1 MTTYGLIVT
10 FFPIFVSFEKKIVSG
25 PIIFTPDLIKNLRNF
40 SCSILEF
47 ICFIWKY
54 FYIKCIDSLIHNL
67 FLKNTLLMTQK
78 YSILFDLDGTLV
90 DTAPDLMNAHNHVMK
105 KYGYPTKSTAD
116 IRNLVGQG
124 AGAMIGRSIWGQAK
138 KEFGKID
145 DQKIKA
151 EMVKDFVNFYGK
163 NIIKESTLI
172 NGVIEF
178 LKWCKEKE
186 ISMAVCTNKQEHLAI
201 DLLKKIGI
209 YDYFEYV
216 AGSDTFDYCKPDPRH
231 ITSII
236 EIIGGDIKKSL
247 MFGDSETDANAA
259 KAASVPVILLENGYT
274 EKNSNEIYHNHL
286 IKDFIGVEKIVST
299 YLKD

>member
-1 MTTYGLIVT
+1 M
-10 FFPIFVSFEKKIVSG
+10 
-25 PIIFTPDLIKNLRNF
+25 
-40 SCSILEF
+40 
-47 ICFIWKY
+47 
-54 FYIKCIDSLIHNL
+54 CIDILIHNI
-67 FLKNTLLMTQK
+67 FLKNTLLMTQN
-78 YSILFDLDGTLV
+78 YTIIFDLDGTLV
-90 DTAPDLMNAHNHVMK
+90 DTAPDLMGAHNHVMK
-105 KYGYPTKSTAD
+105 KYGYPTKSTED

-151 EMVKDFVNFYGK
+151 EMVKEFVSFYAK
-163 NIIKESTLI
+163 NIINESTLI
-172 NGVIEF
+172 NGVQDF
-178 LKWCKEKE
+178 LKWNKEKN

-216 AGSDTFDYCKPDPRH
+216 AGHDTFDYCKPDPRH
-231 ITSII
+231 LTNII
-236 EIIGGDIKKSL
+236 EILDGDIKKTL
-247 MFGDSETDANAA
+247 MFGDSEADANAA
-259 KAASVPVILLENGYT
+259 RAASIPVILLENGYT
-274 EKNSNEIYHNHL
+274 EKNTSEIYHNHL